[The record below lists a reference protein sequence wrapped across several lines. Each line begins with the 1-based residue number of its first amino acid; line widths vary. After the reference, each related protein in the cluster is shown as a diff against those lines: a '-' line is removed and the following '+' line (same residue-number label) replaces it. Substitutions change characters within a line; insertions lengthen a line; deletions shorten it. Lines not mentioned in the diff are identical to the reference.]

1 LSRVILEKGLSWR
14 RGGDLE
20 IERGEKKGRKKV
32 LGGQSDKQKAGGITE
47 WAGGLLISFV
57 PKLLQDLTT
66 KYGRDIAPLDKSLC
80 KVQVEERTA
89 T

>member
-1 LSRVILEKGLSWR
+1 MEEGDKKEKNRKDYSK
-14 RGGDLE
+14 
-20 IERGEKKGRKKV
+20 RGEE
-32 LGGQSDKQKAGGITE
+32 GIAE

-66 KYGRDIAPLDKSLC
+66 KYGRDITPMDKSLC
-80 KVQVEERTA
+80 KVQVEEKTA